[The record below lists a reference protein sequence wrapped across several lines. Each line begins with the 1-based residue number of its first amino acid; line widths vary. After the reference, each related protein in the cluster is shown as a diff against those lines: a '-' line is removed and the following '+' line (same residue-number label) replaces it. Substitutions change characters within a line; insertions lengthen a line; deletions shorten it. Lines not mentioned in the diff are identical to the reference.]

1 MKLPQLYR
9 ESIVKEERRRLRAE
23 EIQQLKTERF
33 IQSEAVKKQ
42 RELKMREER
51 QKKLKAAV
59 EMARLRDQARRN
71 SARARQEVA
80 EMMAYE
86 KQYGEVLKLNS
97 NTATLWLIYVLL
109 CSLEDSWHCGIA
121 SRMKFIT
128 GQLSFMSVVYSGM
141 ML

>member
-42 RELKMREER
+42 RERKMREER

-97 NTATLWLIYVLL
+97 NTVHY
-109 CSLEDSWHCGIA
+109 G
-121 SRMKFIT
+121 
-128 GQLSFMSVVYSGM
+128 
-141 ML
+141 